1 MHRMRRFVIRSQTLC
16 AMPRFRQTTSR
27 PHASSLLTSTPQWPQ
42 SRPRSHKLIPAP
54 RLLVTLT
61 ALLTV
66 LFILFVPHPSLRPTV
81 RSSTLHGQFAA
92 GPSAEIARAAPRR
105 LSYNSR
111 NFTLDNVRI
120 RMVSGSLH
128 YFRTVPSQWPRL
140 LRYARAMGLNAIET
154 YVPWNLHEQ
163 SPGNFRFAGI
173 LDLRQFLEHAYRQNL
188 LVLLRPGPYIC
199 SEWDLG
205 GLPPYL
211 LAHDSMRLRSMHPKY
226 IGAVERY
233 FDELAH
239 QIAPYIGKPIVALQL
254 ENEFG
259 AYGVDDPNY
268 MHWLLRAWRK
278 RSFPSHS
285 LMFFTSDNGGPG
297 TVSRGS
303 PFSANVLK
311 TINLEVNVIEKVAML
326 KRIQPYAPPMIAEF
340 WTGWFDHWGERHHV
354 RNATDV
360 ASNIN
365 LVLNHAHASINLYMF
380 FGGTNFGYMAGAN
393 IAENRT
399 YLATTTS
406 YDYDAFVT
414 EYADVRKEK
423 FKTAQKVI
431 RNFWHSLNNQEMV
444 NATLEP
450 LPGSPFMSA
459 YAGTVLFT
467 ESISLYDVLDIV
479 TDNHLYSRYP
489 LTMEE
494 VGSGYGFIMYR
505 CVLDGPPPAGSNIR
519 ILQISGVRDFAY
531 VLADGIMLRTID
543 RNRQFESDGQTLKR
557 IHLPAET
564 HQLDIIVENRGRVN
578 YGKYIHDRKGILG
591 NVTLD
596 GHILEQFENFAFSFP
611 QDHPLLPD
619 THGNKTISKLR
630 DSMSGVNAHPPLATR
645 SSPPTFFR
653 GEMSIN
659 PGSQEAFGGEFPG
672 THCRV
677 FGRGVLWVN
686 GFNVGRFH
694 TGVAGPQR
702 SLFVPGALLR
712 EGRNEFMVLHMNMHL
727 TRDPP
732 KLQLFEQPDFGSPS

>member
-1 MHRMRRFVIRSQTLC
+1 
-16 AMPRFRQTTSR
+16 MPRLRQNSSR
-27 PHASSLLTSTPQWPQ
+27 LRDPLPSTSTAQWSR
-42 SRPRSHKLIPAP
+42 SRPRSNRLIPSP
-54 RLLVTLT
+54 RLFLPLT
-61 ALLTV
+61 ALLAV
-66 LFILFVPHPSLRPTV
+66 FFILFVPHPTFRPTI
-81 RSSTLHGQFAA
+81 RASTFHGAFAG
-92 GPSAEIARAAPRR
+92 GPSAAIARAAPRR
-105 LSYNSR
+105 LSFNSR
-111 NFTLDNVRI
+111 NFTLDNVEVRL
-120 RMVSGSLH
+120 VSGSLH

-140 LRYARAMGLNAIET
+140 LRYARVMGLNAIET

-163 SPGNFRFAGI
+163 SPGSFRFAGI
-173 LDLRQFLEHAYRQNL
+173 LDLRQFLEHAYRENL

-205 GLPPYL
+205 GLPSYL
-211 LAHDSMRLRSMHPKY
+211 LAHRSMRLRSMHPTY
-226 IGAVERY
+226 IDAVERY

-268 MHWLLRAWRK
+268 MHWLLRAWQK
-278 RSFPSHS
+278 RSFAFHS

-297 TVSRGS
+297 TVTRGS
-303 PFSANVLK
+303 PFSKNVLK
-311 TINLEVNVIEKVAML
+311 TINLEINVIEKVSML
-326 KRIQPYAPPMIAEF
+326 KRIQPHAPPMIAEF
-340 WTGWFDHWGERHHV
+340 WSGWFDHWGEHHHV

-360 ASNIN
+360 ASNID
-365 LVLNHAHASINLYMF
+365 LVLNRAHASINLYMF

-393 IAENRT
+393 IAENAT

-414 EYADVRKEK
+414 EYGDIRKEK
-423 FKTAQKVI
+423 FKAARKVF
-431 RNFWHSLNNQEMV
+431 RSFWHSVHNQEMI
-444 NATLEP
+444 NATLAP
-450 LPGSPFMSA
+450 LPESPFMSA
-459 YAGTVLFT
+459 YAGTVMFT
-467 ESISLYDVLDIV
+467 ESISLYDVLDKVI
-479 TDNHLYSRYP
+479 DNHVYSSHP

-494 VGSGYGFIMYR
+494 LGSGYGFIMYR
-505 CVLDGPPPAGSNIR
+505 CVLDNPPPSDSNIR
-519 ILQISGVRDFAY
+519 MLQISGVRDFAY
-531 VLADGIMLRTID
+531 VLADGLMLRTID

-557 IHLPAET
+557 IHIPAET

-578 YGKYIHDRKGILG
+578 YGKHIHDKKGILG

-596 GHILEQFENFAFSFP
+596 GQVLLGFENFAFSFP
-611 QDHPLLPD
+611 QNHPLLPD
-619 THGNKTISKLR
+619 INGNKTISKLR
-630 DSMSGVNAHPPLATR
+630 ALMSGVNAHPPLATR

-694 TGVAGPQR
+694 TGVSGPQR

-732 KLQLFEQPDFGSPS
+732 KLQLFEQPDFGSPA